1 MKAPRIHSAPH
12 PSPPTIRNPSVQ
24 RHPRLYGYVR
34 SREQRPRSPKDSLK
48 QQSDE
53 LTAWAGR
60 RGLVFFEVMF
70 EQGSD
75 VHVPLFKRPQGKA
88 VLERMQDGDWLVAA
102 RFDRLFG
109 LPEDA
114 HESLTLARERKFEVH
129 ALDVDAG
136 RWCLAK
142 SRALNTVLI
151 AFAGYTRYGQSLQRK
166 AVKAN
171 EATLGKY
178 RGGRPPFGFQVGPA
192 GVLEEVADEQTFIMQ
207 LHEMRAQNFSYKK
220 LQQFGVERGYHL
232 TGPGIR
238 KILMRESL
246 P

>member
-1 MKAPRIHSAPH
+1 MQ
-12 PSPPTIRNPSVQ
+12 Q
-24 RHPRLYGYVR
+24 RG
-34 SREQRPRSPKDSLK
+34 
-48 QQSDE
+48 E
-53 LTAWAGR
+53 LTAWAET
-60 RGLVFFEVMF
+60 RGLTFTEVLV
-70 EQGSD
+70 EVGSD
-75 VHVPLFKRPQGKA
+75 VNVSLFKRPQGKA
-88 VLERMQDGDWLVAA
+88 VLERMRDGDWLVAA

-114 HESLTLARERKFEVH
+114 HESLALARKAKFEVH

-142 SRALNTVLI
+142 NRPLNTILI
-151 AFAGYTRYGQSLQRK
+151 AFVDGTRYGQSLLRK

-171 EATLGKY
+171 EAALGKY
-178 RGGRPPFGFQVGPA
+178 RGGRPPFGFRVGPG

-207 LHEMRAQNFSYKK
+207 LHEMRAQNFSYEK
-220 LQQFGVERGYHL
+220 LQQFGVERGYRL

-246 P
+246 PRAR